1 MSSSNSRSE
10 HFSLNTSQLSES
22 NEDDNNRD
30 VLERTEDDEDDS
42 FHPELEEDE
51 LSTNARTLIEFSQ
64 QIASASEAGCSTQ
77 SVSEELVDL
86 QRLRRTQK
94 IFKELQFNN
103 PGRQLVESLST
114 DGLTEYATNRPK
126 RNKNRNKTTNEESSR
141 NTNKS
146 SNYTGKLF
154 HNQKGHLTTSR
165 GAVDLCDCLDLEC
178 SGFFDCF
185 GGVDC
190 NKTREPLSV
199 RNVVHKNAV
208 ILAETI
214 DAPILKVLMNW
225 DLVVQKIRFF
235 DQQENC

>member
-1 MSSSNSRSE
+1 MSSSRSE

-22 NEDDNNRD
+22 NDGDNNRD

-51 LSTNARTLIEFSQ
+51 LSTEARTLIEFSQ

-77 SVSEELVDL
+77 TVSEELVDL

-103 PGRQLVESLST
+103 PGRQLAESLST

-126 RNKNRNKTTNEESSR
+126 RNKIRNKAINEESSR
-141 NTNKS
+141 NTNKPG
-146 SNYTGKLF
+146 NYTGKLF

-178 SGFFDCF
+178 SG
-185 GGVDC
+185 C
-190 NKTREPLSV
+190 NYPCKKCGSQKCSYSC
-199 RNVVHKNAV
+199 RNNRRTYIESIDELGSGSTKNPF
-208 ILAETI
+208 L
-214 DAPILKVLMNW
+214 
-225 DLVVQKIRFF
+225 
-235 DQQENC
+235 